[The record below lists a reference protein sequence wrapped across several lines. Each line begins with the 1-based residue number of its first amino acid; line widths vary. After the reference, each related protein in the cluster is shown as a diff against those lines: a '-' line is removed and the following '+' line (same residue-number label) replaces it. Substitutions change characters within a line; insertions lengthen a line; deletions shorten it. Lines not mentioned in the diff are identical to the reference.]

1 MFVAAMKNALL
12 PRPHILGGPPGC
24 NGSACPPP
32 QGSSPSLTPP
42 TRPSARRDDVSPSST
57 ALCMDQEANRQV
69 TALAPTQA
77 HICMWTAHRDLQP
90 WSSHLRA
97 RHRRLNRVLQKRNV
111 LPPSSCEYDHFWK
124 KGLAYVLMM
133 RSYGIQWALNPL
145 TGIIHL
151 GKETHRRDWRD
162 VASSRGKSWP
172 ACKDAARKRQGA
184 DCPLEPLKRK
194 QPSQDMDFGFLAS
207 RISRINF
214 CCFSCSVC
222 DTLFRQLG
230 QTNTEALLSVPSLSP
245 AI

>member
-24 NGSACPPP
+24 QGSACPPP

-97 RHRRLNRVLQKRNV
+97 RHCRLNRVLQKRNV

-124 KGLAYVLMM
+124 KGLC
-133 RSYGIQWALNPL
+133 IC
-145 TGIIHL
+145 
-151 GKETHRRDWRD
+151 THDEVIWD
-162 VASSRGKSWP
+162 SVGPESPHWHHP
-172 ACKDAARKRQGA
+172 FRKRNTQET
-184 DCPLEPLKRK
+184 LE
-194 QPSQDMDFGFLAS
+194 G
-207 RISRINF
+207 
-214 CCFSCSVC
+214 CS
-222 DTLFRQLG
+222 
-230 QTNTEALLSVPSLSP
+230 
-245 AI
+245 